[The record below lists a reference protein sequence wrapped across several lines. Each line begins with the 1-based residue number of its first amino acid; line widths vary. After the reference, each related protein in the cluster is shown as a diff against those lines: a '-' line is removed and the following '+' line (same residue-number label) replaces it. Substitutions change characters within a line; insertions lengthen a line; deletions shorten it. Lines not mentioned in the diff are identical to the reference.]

1 MSHTNQAQFRERIS
15 SAYQLLRGV
24 SEEGSQRP
32 LREEGWS
39 RKEILG
45 HLVDSALNNHQ
56 RFVRAALDGSYTG
69 PTYAQSDWV
78 NIHGYRSMPWA
89 SLLEHWRLQNVLLGE
104 VIRRVPESMLE
115 APCRIGDNAPVSLR
129 FLIEDYVAHLD
140 HHLKQLLTTT

>member
-1 MSHTNQAQFRERIS
+1 MTIYDQIGFGDHIE
-15 SAYQLLRGV
+15 SAYQDLRNV
-24 SEEGSQRP
+24 TEERSSTSW
-32 LREEGWS
+32 REGGWS
-39 RKEILG
+39 RREILG

-56 RFVRAALDGSYTG
+56 RFVRAALGGSYTG

-78 NIHGYRSMPWA
+78 DIHGYHSMPWA

-115 APCRIGDNAPVSLR
+115 APCLIGDNAPVSLR

-140 HHLKQLLTTT
+140 HHLKQLLTTA

>member
-1 MSHTNQAQFRERIS
+1 MTIYDQIGFGDHID
-15 SAYQLLRGV
+15 SAYQRLRNV
-24 SEEGSQRP
+24 TEERSSTSW
-32 LREEGWS
+32 REGGWS

-78 NIHGYRSMPWA
+78 NIHGYRSMPGA
-89 SLLEHWRLQNVLLGE
+89 SLLEHGRLQNVLRGE

-115 APCRIGDNAPVSLR
+115 APCRTGDTPPVSLR
-129 FLIEDYVAHLD
+129 FLIEDYVAHL
-140 HHLKQLLTTT
+140 